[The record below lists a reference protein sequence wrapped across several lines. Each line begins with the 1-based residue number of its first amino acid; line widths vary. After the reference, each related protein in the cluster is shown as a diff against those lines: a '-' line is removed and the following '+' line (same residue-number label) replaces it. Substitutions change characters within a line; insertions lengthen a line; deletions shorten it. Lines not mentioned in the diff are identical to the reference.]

1 MAKRL
6 VQSAG
11 CGNVIGISTET
22 SPDDR
27 ELRLIWEIPVYT
39 HPDTIAVSFFNPFDD
54 QEHEL

>member
-6 VQSAG
+6 IKSAG

-27 ELRLIWEIPVYT
+27 ELRLIWEIPVK
-39 HPDTIAVSFFNPFDD
+39 AVFWCFG
-54 QEHEL
+54 QG